1 MPNIT
6 VSGTVV
12 NFPDSAASPNWAPAI
27 IQFAQLVATAL
38 TLSVGDFDVAPQVY
52 TMVANANTDV
62 SLPNLSFPTAQV
74 RSAFINYSVFRTTD
88 TNTACEA
95 GSLTTVYNS
104 TTSTWEII
112 RGPYA
117 GDGQIT
123 FSITNG
129 GQVQFSTVALSGSNH
144 VGMISYTAKT
154 LLQS

>member
-1 MPNIT
+1 M
-6 VSGTVV
+6 
-12 NFPDSAASPNWAPAI
+12 
-27 IQFAQLVATAL
+27 

-52 TMVANANTDV
+52 TMVANLNTNV

-74 RSAFINYSVFRTTD
+74 RAAFINYSVFRTTD
-88 TNTACEA
+88 APATAYEA
-95 GSLTTVYNS
+95 GVLTVVFNS

-129 GQVQFSTVALSGSNH
+129 GQVQFSTTALSGSNH